1 MTRRKRTRLSTDTG
15 SSFAIVIML
24 TAFVLATAALLID
37 ASQEYVFQ
45 QKLGSLTKQIA
56 LTTKSITNATVPGAV
71 QPGAVQPG
79 ATRLLT
85 DTATNLLAEFEG
97 KSPSGAQVLS
107 ATMNDGQTLDLVL
120 CATFD
125 APFKMIFVPPVQI
138 CEEARAR

>member
-1 MTRRKRTRLSTDTG
+1 
-15 SSFAIVIML
+15 ML

-71 QPGAVQPG
+71 QSGASQSGAVQPGASQSGVVQPG

-97 KSPSGAQVLS
+97 KGPSGAQVLS

-125 APFKMIFVPPVQI
+125 APFKMTFVPPVQI

>member
-1 MTRRKRTRLSTDTG
+1 
-15 SSFAIVIML
+15 ML

-56 LTTKSITNATVPGAV
+56 LTTKSITNATVPGAAQPGAAQPGAAQPGAA

-85 DTATNLLAEFEG
+85 DTATNLLAGFEG
-97 KSPSGAQVLS
+97 KSPSGAQVRS
-107 ATMNDGQTLDLVL
+107 ATMNDGLTLDLVL
-120 CATFD
+120 CSTFD
-125 APFKMIFVPPVQI
+125 APFKIALAPPVQI

>member
-1 MTRRKRTRLSTDTG
+1 MIRRKRTRISTDSG

-56 LTTKSITNATVPGAV
+56 LTTKSITNATV
-71 QPGAVQPG
+71 PGAVQPG

>member
-1 MTRRKRTRLSTDTG
+1 
-15 SSFAIVIML
+15 ML

-45 QKLGSLTKQIA
+45 QKLGSLTKQIV

-71 QPGAVQPG
+71 QPGAAQSGASQSGVGQPG

-125 APFKMIFVPPVQI
+125 APFKMTFVPPVQI